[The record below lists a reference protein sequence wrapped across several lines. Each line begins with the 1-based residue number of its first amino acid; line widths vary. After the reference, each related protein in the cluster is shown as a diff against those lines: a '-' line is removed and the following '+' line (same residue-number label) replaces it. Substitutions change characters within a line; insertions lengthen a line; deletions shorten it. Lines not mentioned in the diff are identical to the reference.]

1 MNTTG
6 FFISLVHYSSFL
18 VYNPSSNSIEF
29 NNMIIVQKDLPTLF
43 ACNYNEYIVQL
54 TKTHLYFYDERLKL
68 IKENQLTNP
77 ISLFVFKRKQGILYV
92 FTTNNL
98 LLKYDLNSN
107 LEDLPDVILSDVEIC
122 AFNIKRDLLVF
133 SSWNSQKIYSY
144 DLKTKSKEVL
154 FELEDNIFANSISF
168 LHNENGRYLFIALS
182 NGKLLFFKKSISK
195 VNH

>member
-1 MNTTG
+1 
-6 FFISLVHYSSFL
+6 
-18 VYNPSSNSIEF
+18 
-29 NNMIIVQKDLPTLF
+29 
-43 ACNYNEYIVQL
+43 L
-54 TKTHLYFYDERLKL
+54 TKTHLYFYDGNLKL

-107 LEDLPDVILSDVEIC
+107 LEDLPDVIISDVEIC

-133 SSWNSQKIYSY
+133 SLWNSQNIFSY
-144 DLKTKSKEVL
+144 DLKTKKKEVL
-154 FELEDNIFANSISF
+154 FELEENIFANSISF
-168 LHNENGRYLFIALS
+168 LNNENGRYLFIALS

-195 VNH
+195 LNY